1 MLQGSLDNFALDEVL
16 GLLSSTS
23 KTGKLDLKSNRGNG
37 SLRLLS
43 GRLVD
48 AGASNAANGTEPED
62 ILFELLRYG
71 DGTFSFT
78 SSELEE
84 GDYSTEVVDVLSS
97 AERRLADWRTIEV
110 VVPSLRHQVAPVP
123 TLPEEEVTISRQE
136 WSVLITVAGGCPVS
150 TVCDE
155 LGLGEVE
162 GSRQIKGLAERGLVT
177 IGPPKTG
184 TGFRRAGV
192 DALRTAGI
200 DDPLRRHPEPVRGN
214 DESVSKTEEGGV
226 VIGDGSEQV
235 NDPKTIGTP
244 AGNRP
249 SRPPHPEDSDG
260 RSNRVPAAAAIRTEG
275 TGNGEAGNGQDDE
288 TPKSGGLLMRY
299 LKSDD

>member
-23 KTGKLDLKSNRGNG
+23 KTGQLDLKGNRGNG
-37 SLRLLS
+37 VLRLLS

-62 ILFELLRYG
+62 VLFELLRYKE
-71 DGTFSFT
+71 GTFSFT

-123 TLPEEEVTISRQE
+123 ALPEEEFTVGRQE
-136 WSVLITVAGGCPVS
+136 WSVLITVGGGCPVS

-162 GSRQIKGLAERGLVT
+162 GSRQIKGLAERGLVA
-177 IGPPKTG
+177 ISPPKTG
-184 TGFRRAGV
+184 AGFRRADV
-192 DALRTAGI
+192 DAHRMTGFN
-200 DDPLRRHPEPVRGN
+200 DPLRRHPEPVRADDG
-214 DESVSKTEEGGV
+214 SASKIEEG
-226 VIGDGSEQV
+226 Q
-235 NDPKTIGTP
+235 
-244 AGNRP
+244 RP
-249 SRPPHPEDSDG
+249 PRPPHLDDADAQPD
-260 RSNRVPAAAAIRTEG
+260 RVPAAAAIRTEG
-275 TGNGEAGNGQDDE
+275 TGNGDDGEGQ
-288 TPKSGGLLMRY
+288 KSGGLLMRY
-299 LKSDD
+299 LKSED